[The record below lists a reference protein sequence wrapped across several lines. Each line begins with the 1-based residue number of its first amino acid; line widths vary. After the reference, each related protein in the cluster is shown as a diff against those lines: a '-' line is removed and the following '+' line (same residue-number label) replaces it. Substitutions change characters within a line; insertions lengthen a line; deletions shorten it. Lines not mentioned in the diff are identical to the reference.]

1 MTLPRETARSR
12 VDATLGMVFFI
23 GSWSMAFGTLFLSF
37 GILRTRVGVW
47 PPPGIHLPSLPM
59 AAVGTVVLLASSLV
73 LHRAVKQ
80 GRAGHAG
87 FVRTWGLA
95 MLLGLAFA
103 GLQAGLWFDL
113 LANGR
118 HPESG
123 VYESLFYGLTWVHA
137 AHVVTGLLAL
147 LWMLVGILRGR
158 YGSHRMAAVQNAALF
173 WHFVDAVWVILF
185 VAFFFT

>member
-1 MTLPRETARSR
+1 VTDTSLGLPRETARSR

-37 GILRTRVGVW
+37 GILRQRVGVW
-47 PPPGIHLPSLPM
+47 PPPGIHLPSLPL
-59 AAVGTVVLLASSLV
+59 AAAGTVVRHV
-73 LHRAVKQ
+73 
-80 GRAGHAG
+80 RAGHRA
-87 FVRTWGLA
+87 FARTWLA
-95 MLLGLAFA
+95 AMGLGLVFA

-118 HPESG
+118 QPESG

-137 AHVVTGLLAL
+137 AHVATGLLAL
-147 LWMLVGILRGR
+147 AFMLVGIVRGR
-158 YGSHRMAAVQNAALF
+158 YGSHRMAAAQNAALF
-173 WHFVDAVWVILF
+173 WHFVDVVWVILF